1 MSLSNFLQD
10 TAEQVASTL
19 SKNIKI
25 NQTTTKTSESNTIV
39 KHQSWILP
47 SSLALASAAVLA
59 TIYKKVSIA
68 QIAGSIYDKIIV
80 DMTKVWYRAV
90 LEQQPDHAVI
100 LDVGIGTGG
109 ALLQCKDIVQ
119 RKKLKIIGVDYNKFY
134 VQAAEKAIAD
144 QNMSEYI
151 TVHTLDIYDEE
162 ALQVIMAKHSIDKFN
177 SVYFSGSFSLMPDPK
192 EALVKVAK
200 VLEPKGKI
208 YITQT
213 YQKKTPPLMTY
224 LKPMIKYVTTID
236 FGQLV
241 TVEQVKQFFQVENL
255 ELEQHSVIDGSLDNY
270 WQAAYITVLAK
281 KPATPNILQGWFK

>member
-1 MSLSNFLQD
+1 M
-10 TAEQVASTL
+10 
-19 SKNIKI
+19 
-25 NQTTTKTSESNTIV
+25 
-39 KHQSWILP
+39 
-47 SSLALASAAVLA
+47 
-59 TIYKKVSIA
+59 
-68 QIAGSIYDKIIV
+68 
-80 DMTKVWYRAV
+80 
-90 LEQQPDHAVI
+90 
-100 LDVGIGTGG
+100 
-109 ALLQCKDIVQ
+109 
-119 RKKLKIIGVDYNKFY
+119 KIIGVDYNKFY

-162 ALQVIMAKHSIDKFN
+162 ALQVIMANHSIDKFN
-177 SVYFSGSFSLMPDPK
+177 NVYFSGSFSLMHDPK

-200 VLEPKGKI
+200 VLETKGKI

-270 WQAAYITVLAK
+270 WQAAYITTLVK
-281 KPATPNILQGWFK
+281 KPATPNTLQGWFK

>member
-1 MSLSNFLQD
+1 M
-10 TAEQVASTL
+10 
-19 SKNIKI
+19 KI
-25 NQTTTKTSESNTIV
+25 S
-39 KHQSWILP
+39 
-47 SSLALASAAVLA
+47 ALFFIF
-59 TIYKKVSIA
+59 T
-68 QIAGSIYDKIIV
+68 
-80 DMTKVWYRAV
+80 
-90 LEQQPDHAVI
+90 
-100 LDVGIGTGG
+100 G

-162 ALQVIMAKHSIDKFN
+162 ALQVIMANHSIDKFN
-177 SVYFSGSFSLMPDPK
+177 NVYFSGSFSLMPDPK

-200 VLEPKGKI
+200 VLETKGKI

-270 WQAAYITVLAK
+270 WQAAYITVLVK
-281 KPATPNILQGWFK
+281 KPATPNTLQGWFK